1 MLPPGA
7 TPPFTPQQCLVAR
20 RLMVGTKDAAIAR
33 ELGVSLRTVA
43 ADIAHLVHG
52 LGASNRAAAVLALR
66 GGVSTGAGSSALV
79 SGSPLAGPFAPT
91 RHNGDGADRPRERG
105 HP

>member
-1 MLPPGA
+1 
-7 TPPFTPQQCLVAR
+7 
-20 RLMVGTKDAAIAR
+20 MVGTKDAAIAR

-66 GGVSTGAGSSALV
+66 GGVSTGDQPGAAL
-79 SGSPLAGPFAPT
+79 S
-91 RHNGDGADRPRERG
+91 
-105 HP
+105 